1 MLNAI
6 IQFALRQRAFVL
18 VAALALLVIGG
29 TTIQQLPIDVLPDL
43 TRPRVTIVTECQGMA
58 PEEVERLVTIP
69 IEIAVNGTP
78 GQVAVRSQSDIGLSV
93 IYVEFDW
100 GSDVYQCRQIVSE
113 RLDIARQNLPDN
125 LQPRLAPL
133 SSLLGQIMLV
143 GLWTELPADDPDAT
157 TSMEMRTLADW
168 VIRPRLLNVR
178 GVSEVIVMGGQ
189 KKQYHVLIDIHE
201 LHRFDVTLEDVESA

>member
-93 IYVEFDW
+93 ICLLYT
-100 GSDVYQCRQIVSE
+100 SD
-113 RLDIARQNLPDN
+113 A
-125 LQPRLAPL
+125 
-133 SSLLGQIMLV
+133 
-143 GLWTELPADDPDAT
+143 AD
-157 TSMEMRTLADW
+157 E
-168 VIRPRLLNVR
+168 
-178 GVSEVIVMGGQ
+178 
-189 KKQYHVLIDIHE
+189 
-201 LHRFDVTLEDVESA
+201 